1 MSELELRNIL
11 KLLKIISKKQ
21 PDLLKKQ
28 CFYIYGHPKIFSP
41 PFFPVSSSPSF
52 HFNSFSN
59 INPKYFT
66 LNFSHILKSKI
77 YCALICDHLIIT
89 I

>member
-28 CFYIYGHPKIFSP
+28 CFYIYGHPQI
-41 PFFPVSSSPSF
+41 FFPTIFIIIFPCSF
-52 HFNSFSN
+52 FTFFLFQFIFLLHISFFNNRSLILTPN
-59 INPKYFT
+59 I
-66 LNFSHILKSKI
+66 SH
-77 YCALICDHLIIT
+77 
-89 I
+89 

>member
-41 PFFPVSSSPSF
+41 PFSVPFFPVSSSPSF
-52 HFNSFSN
+52 SFQFIFLLHISFFNN
-59 INPKYFT
+59 RPQY
-66 LNFSHILKSKI
+66 
-77 YCALICDHLIIT
+77 
-89 I
+89 